1 MVVEGVEEM
10 EGGWTGSTESIIF
23 VAFSYVICPMKL
35 YGAGLSMY
43 KWKGAQICSL
53 ELVLGRL
60 DNLSET
66 SAALEEKITPMAS
79 FSDKASG
86 LIHFVIA

>member
-1 MVVEGVEEM
+1 MEEWG
-10 EGGWTGSTESIIF
+10 GGWTGSTESIIF

-43 KWKGAQICSL
+43 KLKEAQICSL
-53 ELVLGRL
+53 ELVLGL
-60 DNLSET
+60 LGNLSET
-66 SAALEEKITPMAS
+66 SVALEEKIALMAS
-79 FSDKASG
+79 FSDEASG